1 MAVIID
7 ERAQEIIAH
16 RRAQGRDVAITLHV
30 VPLRGMQSMLR
41 VAWAPW
47 HGGGSAAGWVYV
59 SPRIARYARWHDVV
73 ISAWHLGPFERLAV
87 ADEPRVM
94 LEMVE
99 WEAAH
104 PGLRQTACKTAASP

>member
-1 MAVIID
+1 MAVILD

-16 RRAQGRDVAITLHV
+16 RRAQGRDATITLHV
-30 VPLRGMQSMLR
+30 VPLRGTQSALR
-41 VAWAPW
+41 VDWATSR
-47 HGGGSAAGWVYV
+47 GAGNAERPVYV

-99 WEAAH
+99 WESAH
-104 PGLRQTACKTAASP
+104 PGLRQSAASGC